1 MATGIWNGAS
11 ADPTLE
17 ANWTGISTFANGDVL
32 IVPANATVDM
42 NGGDMTAEAEFSQFI
57 VENGCSIAIGS
68 ASTPLNISVD
78 NGDKLIDFGGT
89 GVAYLDIDNADNVT
103 IRNAGTTQTSGVNP
117 LNLTG
122 SSNTN
127 LNIITGSA
135 SIGVAANAGET
146 AAFTNINVNGGTVYL
161 GRNVTTTAI
170 NQTSGIIDALSG
182 CTNLTLDEGTFYQR
196 EGGITNPTVNGGTLY
211 YNSDDTITTL
221 VVYGSVDVS
230 GGIGGLTITNATI
243 YKGGSINDQ
252 YERATFTNGID
263 IANCRIADVTL
274 DLGQNFTITKSAI

>member
-32 IVPANATVDM
+32 IVPANATVAMD
-42 NGGDMTAEAEFSQFI
+42 GGDMTAEAEFSQFI
-57 VENGCSIAIGS
+57 VENKCSIAIGS
-68 ASTPLNISVD
+68 AATPLNISVD
-78 NGDKLIDFGGT
+78 NGDKLVDFGGT

-117 LNLTG
+117 LNLMG
-122 SSNTN
+122 SSNTD

-161 GRNVTTTAI
+161 GRSVTTTAI
-170 NQTSGIIDALSG
+170 NQTGGTIDALSG
-182 CTNLTLDEGTFYQR
+182 CSTLTIDGGIFYQR
-196 EGGITNPTVNGGTLY
+196 EGGIPTVNSNGGTLY
-211 YNSDDTITTL
+211 YNSDDTITNL
-221 VVYGSVDVS
+221 VAKGDIDYSA
-230 GGIGGLTITNATI
+230 GIGSLTVITATI
-243 YKGGSINDQ
+243 YEGGSLNDP
-252 YERATFTNGID
+252 YGRVTYTNGVVPSD
-263 IANCRIADVTL
+263 CK
-274 DLGQNFTITKSAI
+274 ITGS